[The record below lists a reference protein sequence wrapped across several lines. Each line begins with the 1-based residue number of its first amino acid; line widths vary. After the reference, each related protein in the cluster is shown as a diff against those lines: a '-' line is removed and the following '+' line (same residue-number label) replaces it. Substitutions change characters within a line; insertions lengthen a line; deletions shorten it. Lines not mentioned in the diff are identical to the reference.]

1 MLHTSVYPVMGPGL
15 DAFEFPDDT
24 ALIVVGDVHGQSAA
38 LANLLEQMG
47 MVETPGKT
55 RNLVFLG
62 DLIDRGPDSMTCLDI
77 AFNKAMGLVGADS
90 IAYLPGNHELMLAD
104 TLEAAAAGPEAVKNS
119 KAPELWLKNG
129 GDAFFKRAF
138 EAAGKD
144 LPGDFAE
151 ALVAFDEMLP
161 TPGPAGF
168 AATVRSWPSHIR
180 MGDVLCVHA
189 GIAPKHDQAFTLD
202 KSQQSHLSGGI
213 HWAWLR
219 DNFLSW
225 QRGWPIDGATDRGAL
240 VLHGHTIPLGA
251 RARKLTSGPS
261 LREVFCR
268 MRTNGRICLD
278 GGAAAGVG
286 VAGAIVTS
294 EGVKLLFSPV

>member
-1 MLHTSVYPVMGPGL
+1 MLYTSPYPVSGPGL
-15 DAFEFPDDT
+15 DAFEFPDDA

-38 LANLLEQMG
+38 LSNLLELMG

-62 DLIDRGPDSMTCLDI
+62 DLIDRGPDSMSCLDT
-77 AFNKAMGLVGADS
+77 AFNKAEALVGADS

-104 TLEAAAAGPEAVKNS
+104 TLEVVAAGREAFEDS
-119 KAPELWLKNG
+119 KVPMLWLQNG
-129 GDAFFKRAF
+129 GMAFLLEAF
-138 EAAGKD
+138 EAAGRD
-144 LPGDFAE
+144 MPDGSMAALAEFA
-151 ALVAFDEMLP
+151 EMLP

-168 AATVRSWPSHIR
+168 AQTVRSWPSHVR

-219 DNFLSW
+219 DHFLSW
-225 QRGWPIDGATDRGAL
+225 QRGWPIDGAPDRGAL
-240 VLHGHTIPLGA
+240 VLHGHTIPSGA
-251 RARKLTSGPS
+251 RASKLTDASS

-294 EGVKLLFSPV
+294 AGVKLLFSPA